1 METETTGSAA
11 PAPARVDPRAPRFGQ
26 AVTATLTLAG
36 VVLGAPAL
44 VYAVAVVLGTAVASG
59 WRLDLYAVLWR
70 RVAIPIVGPTSERE
84 SATPHRFARLLGAIG
99 TGLASLLLLL
109 GGVVPGATVAG
120 SVIAGVVG
128 VLAALGALT
137 GFCLGC
143 RLYGQV
149 AYFRRLGIL

>member
-1 METETTGSAA
+1 MKTETTGSA
-11 PAPARVDPRAPRFGQ
+11 APARVDPRAPRFGQ
-26 AVTATLTLAG
+26 AVTATLTLSG
-36 VVLGAPAL
+36 VVLGVPAL
-44 VYAVAVVLGTAVASG
+44 VYAVAAVLGTAVASG

-84 SATPHRFARLLGAIG
+84 SAMPHRFARLLGAIG

-109 GGVVPGATVAG
+109 GVVVPGATAAG
-120 SVIAGVVG
+120 FATAGVVG
-128 VLAALGALT
+128 ALAALGALT

-149 AYFRRLGIL
+149 AFFRRLGIL